1 MSALAAAAAVRPS
14 GATQRGSR
22 FAGRNAAPGGR
33 PRLSVLAAKS
43 STPPDVPKPRPGE
56 ERKNKAEWFQAILS
70 K

>member
-1 MSALAAAAAVRPS
+1 M
-14 GATQRGSR
+14 
-22 FAGRNAAPGGR
+22 
-33 PRLSVLAAKS
+33 LAAKS